1 MSASSARTSSKWA
14 STGMPAPS
22 TPTAITACIR
32 AAPPAKASSGTRSW
46 TFSAPIGPISDR
58 PTMKTSRTS
67 SAPGT
72 AGNTSSRPANARRIR
87 ACGCGATRC
96 FSAKEASMSTSD
108 ALDWPAETLTQA
120 AAALAAA
127 VSNPDSVPDAELRE
141 VIASA
146 VKLYAAKAENGMR
159 TPLPPGGAGLTVT
172 DAMLVTT
179 DLLHALNVQ
188 MFELSMWQAM
198 TGNCIAPHQRVDAP
212 QT

>member
-1 MSASSARTSSKWA
+1 
-14 STGMPAPS
+14 
-22 TPTAITACIR
+22 
-32 AAPPAKASSGTRSW
+32 
-46 TFSAPIGPISDR
+46 
-58 PTMKTSRTS
+58 
-67 SAPGT
+67 
-72 AGNTSSRPANARRIR
+72 
-87 ACGCGATRC
+87 
-96 FSAKEASMSTSD
+96 MSTSEV
-108 ALDWPAETLTQA
+108 LDRPAGTLRQA

-141 VIASA
+141 VIAGA
-146 VKLYAAKAENGMR
+146 VKLYAVKAENGMR

-172 DAMLVTT
+172 DTMLVTT